1 MTFGSMSNGALA
13 SDASTEPAAADSAQA
28 AITTATIILLSDEN
42 LKEI

>member
-1 MTFGSMSNGALA
+1 MALA
-13 SDASTEPAAADSAQA
+13 SNASTEAAADSAQA

>member
-1 MTFGSMSNGALA
+1 MTFGSMSNGA
-13 SDASTEPAAADSAQA
+13 SDVPSTKAAADFAQA